1 MLQLKNITKDYITG
15 NATVNAL
22 NGVSINFRDSEFVSV
37 LGASGCGKTT
47 LLNIIGGLDRY
58 TQGDL
63 IIDGVSTKDYT
74 DRDWD
79 NYRNHSIGFV
89 FQSYNLIM
97 HQSVLSNVE
106 LALTLSGISKE
117 ERKKRA
123 VEALEKV
130 GLKDQIHKMP
140 NQLSGGQMQRVAI
153 ARAIVNNP
161 KIILADEPTG
171 ALDTKTSVQIMDLL
185 KEISKD
191 KLIIMVTHNPELA
204 NDYSTRIINL
214 KDGQVQND
222 SMPYDVKQPKKDAI
236 KATVHSKQDKKPRMS
251 FFTAIALSLKNLIT
265 KKTRTLLTAFA
276 GSLGIIGIALILA
289 VSSGFQNYIDKLQVD
304 ALSGAPVTIY
314 KYSQMADNILG
325 AAGSILDSSSTN
337 KPAYPNDKT
346 ITANPALSDVITAIT
361 NSQKTNNLKDFK
373 VYLENNIDRSK
384 VINIAYDYNVSKT
397 IYSDPK
403 DGRSPKNLNTAL
415 TSLINSI
422 KDEQTKK
429 AFNTAK
435 SIISTT
441 VWSEMIENRQLIQS
455 QFDLICGKYS
465 EQTSATEIMIVVD
478 KYNQINDYV
487 LFMLGLKDTASLLYN
502 ATYNSLKEI
511 NATAKL
517 LYETMPDKYNEFVLA
532 YLQEEYGITYNPATD
547 IKSYDMEKDILG
559 KTFRI
564 VPNAMKYVLETDES
578 SEKYNYYVN
587 KEVTDEYWSD
597 ENNFVTVKVTGIL
610 RRKKNVNSA
619 SISGT
624 AVYNKALTDKLIQM
638 INASPAITA
647 QLNSPTTSVL
657 DGQKLDSSS
666 TAFQDALNKL
676 GYVDTANPNKILL
689 YPNSFE
695 DKDYISR
702 FIKTYNSSVNK
713 KSDEISY
720 SDYYEVLMSSIGEI
734 IKAISIVLIC
744 FVGISLVVSSI
755 MIGIITYISVLER
768 TKEIGI
774 LRSLGASKRDVG
786 KIFNAETLIVGFIA
800 GIIGILL
807 ALILCLPVNAIIH
820 SLVPAL
826 IGIAKLPAIGALI
839 LIGISVI
846 LTAVS
851 GLIPSSIAAKKDPV
865 VALRTE

>member
-1 MLQLKNITKDYITG
+1 MLQLKNITKIYTTDT
-15 NATVNAL
+15 TVVNAL
-22 NGVSINFRDSEFVSV
+22 NDVSLNFRNNEFVSI

-63 IIDGVSTKDYT
+63 VIDGVSTRDYT
-74 DRDWD
+74 DKDWD
-79 NYRNHSIGFV
+79 NYRNHSVGFV

-106 LALTLSGISKE
+106 LALTLSGINKD

-123 VEALEKV
+123 IEALEKV

-204 NDYSTRIINL
+204 KDYSSRIINL

-222 SMPYDVKQPKKDAI
+222 NMPYDVKSLKKDAT
-236 KATVHSKQDKKPRMS
+236 KTVVDGKKPRMS
-251 FFTAIALSLKNLIT
+251 FFTAVSLSLKNLIT
-265 KKTRTLLTAFA
+265 KKTRTILTAFA

-289 VSSGFQNYIDKLQVD
+289 VSSGFQNYIDKLQTD

-314 KYSQMADNILG
+314 KHSQMADNILD
-325 AAGSILDSSSTN
+325 AAGAILDSSSTN
-337 KPAYPNDKT
+337 KPAYPDDKI
-346 ITANPALSDVITAIT
+346 ITPNPALSDVITAIT
-361 NSQKTNNLKDFK
+361 NSQKTNNLKSFK
-373 VYLENNIDRSK
+373 VYLEKNIDRSK

-397 IYSDPK
+397 IYSNPK
-403 DGRSPKNLNTAL
+403 DGSSPQNLNKSL
-415 TSLINSI
+415 NSLINSI
-422 KDEQTKK
+422 KDEQTKQ

-435 SIISTT
+435 TLISTT
-441 VWSEMIENRQLIQS
+441 VWSEMIENRQLVQS

-465 EQTSATEIMIVVD
+465 EQSSATEIMIVVD

-511 NATAKL
+511 NSTAKI
-517 LYETMPDKYNEFVLA
+517 LYETDRTTYEKFVLA
-532 YLQEEYGITYNPATD
+532 YLKEEYDITFDPKNDVT
-547 IKSYDMEKDILG
+547 SYDMEKDILG

-564 VPNAMKYVLETDES
+564 VPNAMKYVLETDAN
-578 SEKYNYYVN
+578 SENYNYYVN
-587 KEVTDEYWSD
+587 KEVADEFWND

-610 RRKKNVNSA
+610 RRKKNVSSV

-624 AVYNKALTDKLIQM
+624 AIYNKALTDKLIQM
-638 INASPAITA
+638 VNDSPAITA
-647 QLNSPTTSVL
+647 QLNSPTKSVL
-657 DGQKLDSSS
+657 DGQKIDSTSLTLQS
-666 TAFQDALNKL
+666 VLEKI
-676 GYVDTANPNKILL
+676 GYVDIANPNKILL

-695 DKDYISR
+695 DKDYISN
-702 FIKTYNSSVNK
+702 FIKTYNSSVDK

-807 ALILCLPVNAIIH
+807 ALVLCLPVNAIIK
-820 SLVPAL
+820 SLSPAL
-826 IGIAKLPAIGALI
+826 VNIAKLPVNGALV

-846 LTAVS
+846 LTAIS